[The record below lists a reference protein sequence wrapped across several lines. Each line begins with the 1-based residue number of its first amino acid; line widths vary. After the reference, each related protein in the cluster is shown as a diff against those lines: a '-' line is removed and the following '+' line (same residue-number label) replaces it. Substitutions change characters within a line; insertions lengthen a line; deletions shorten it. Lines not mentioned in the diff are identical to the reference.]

1 MRYAQLVM
9 GPAGSGKST
18 YCSAVSQH
26 IENERNSAI
35 VVNLDPAAEHFEYT
49 PTIDIRELIHI
60 DDAMEDELLHFG
72 PNGGLVFCMEYL
84 IENQEWLKD
93 QLGDDDDDY
102 VIFDLPGQIELY
114 THMKT
119 VKQLAELLQ
128 NWGFNVCSVMLIDS
142 QFMVDGPKFISGTMA
157 ALSVMINLELPHI
170 NVLSK
175 MDLLSKTARK
185 HLDDYLEPDARAL
198 MSDVK
203 TNTAWGKK
211 YRHLSNRI
219 GQMIEDYSL
228 VQFVPL
234 NIKDETSISNLQLTI
249 NTMIQYGEDHDVR
262 MTDFD
267 ELDEDDTAEGVESY
281 D

>member
-18 YCSAVSQH
+18 YCSAIAQH
-26 IENERNSAI
+26 FENERNPVTI
-35 VVNLDPAAEHFEYT
+35 VNLDPAAERFDYS
-49 PTIDIRELIHI
+49 PTVDIRELIHI

-84 IENQEWLKD
+84 MENQEWFKE

-102 VIFDLPGQIELY
+102 IIFDLPGQIELY

-119 VKQLAELLQ
+119 IKQLAELLQ
-128 NWGFNVCSVMLIDS
+128 NWGFNVCSVMLVDS

-185 HLDDYLEPDARAL
+185 HLDNFLEPDPRAL
-198 MSDVK
+198 LSDVK
-203 TNTAWGKK
+203 SNTAWGKK
-211 YRHLSNRI
+211 YCYLSKRI

-228 VQFVPL
+228 VRFVPL
-234 NIKDETSISNLQLTI
+234 NIKDENSIADLQLTI
-249 NTMIQYGEDHDVR
+249 STMIQFGEDQDVR

-267 ELDEDDTAEGVESY
+267 QPDPEDNDGTEAF

>member
-26 IENERNSAI
+26 IENEKNSVI

-49 PTIDIRELIHI
+49 PTVDIRELIHI

-185 HLDDYLEPDARAL
+185 HLDSYLEPDTRAL
-198 MSDVK
+198 LSDVK
-203 TNTAWGKK
+203 NNTTWGKK

-234 NIKDETSISNLQLTI
+234 NIKDENSISDLQLTI
-249 NTMIQYGEDHDVR
+249 NTMIQYGEDQDVR

-267 ELDEDDTAEGVESY
+267 QLDEDDTAEGAESY

>member
-18 YCSAVSQH
+18 YCSAVAEH
-26 IENERNSAI
+26 IENEKNSVM
-35 VVNLDPAAEHFEYT
+35 VVNLDPAAERFKYT
-49 PTIDIRELIHI
+49 PTVDIRELIHV
-60 DDAMEDELLHFG
+60 DDAMDDEILHFG

-84 IENQEWLKD
+84 IENEDWLRE
-93 QLGDDDDDY
+93 QLGEDDDDY
-102 VIFDLPGQIELY
+102 ILFDLPGQIELY

-119 VKQLAELLQ
+119 VKQLADLLQ
-128 NWGFNVCSVMLIDS
+128 HWGFNVCSVMLIDS

-157 ALSVMINLELPHI
+157 ALSVMINLELPHV

-185 HLDDYLEPDARAL
+185 HLDNYLEPDARAL
-198 MSDVK
+198 LSDVK
-203 TNTAWGKK
+203 SHTSWGKK
-211 YRHLSNRI
+211 YRHLSKCI

-234 NIKDETSISNLQLTI
+234 NIKDEESISGLLYTI
-249 NTMIQYGEDHDVR
+249 NTMIQYGEDQDVR
-262 MTDFD
+262 MADFD
-267 ELDEDDTAEGVESY
+267 QQDSDDNAGGVEEF